1 MDVSQDFAISLR
13 TEKLYTVKQAPSLN
27 NIFSG
32 IDMPQNPGLAEN
44 NWNSGHQDSYC
55 SESVKLK
62 GPTGKKLR
70 LIVQYNDYGFIPI
83 MTCNKQNQMIGVSY
97 DFSKLAFTLIVFDSE
112 CRIISATEIK
122 HKIPVTFGGGYFYLN
137 ESDDAVVVDG
147 NKLAC
152 YPTRSVAKQ
161 DSVYSLE
168 PIWTSRDIVFLVTK
182 TLINHNLLYAS
193 MPVWSD
199 RKNLYWV
206 MLPGSYDFE
215 HGSLNSN
222 AYIAVAEIIPDS
234 SEPNGCRT
242 QILDSC
248 ELKNQWINN
257 SMAVG
262 EEGVFL
268 VTNGCDDTGACTS
281 GYLYSIGFD
290 TTSNKVSTNWATPYE
305 NSGLL
310 KVGQKN
316 IGSGTTPTLF
326 QDEDGTKLVAVT
338 DNAYPKLH
346 VVTCNRTT
354 GKIVSQVP
362 VFPEKQG
369 CAEASIIGVKGRV
382 VVENNFGHTTDFFH
396 SQYVPNVPGLNMI
409 EVDSS
414 GKSSSLWKNAGYPSG
429 FFGMSML
436 ARESG
441 IIFAFTGEWNVPDSA
456 TKGGL
461 YSIMAI
467 DSWDGRIMWRIPI
480 GQGKRYCHD
489 YGGIYFNRTNCGSSI
504 FVGTENY
511 LVSIQDYD

>member
-1 MDVSQDFAISLR
+1 MDVSQDFSIPLR
-13 TEKLYTVKQAPSLN
+13 TEELFTVKEAGSIN
-27 NIFSG
+27 NIFCK
-32 IDMPQNPGLAEN
+32 IDIPQNPGLAEN

-70 LIVQYNDYGFIPI
+70 LIVQYNDYGYVPI

-97 DFSKLAFTLIVFDSE
+97 DFSKVAFTLVVFDSE
-112 CRIISATEIK
+112 CRIISATEIH
-122 HKIPVTFGGGYFYLN
+122 HKIPVSFGGGYFYLN
-137 ESDDAVVVDG
+137 EKEDAVVVSG
-147 NKLAC
+147 SKLAC

-168 PIWTSRDIVFLVTK
+168 PIWTSSDLVLLITK
-182 TLINHNLLYAS
+182 ALINHNHVYAA
-193 MPVWSD
+193 MPVWSA
-199 RKNLYWV
+199 RKSLYWV
-206 MLPGSYDFE
+206 MLPGSYDFDS
-215 HGSLNSN
+215 GSLISN
-222 AYIAVAEIIPDS
+222 AYIAVAEITPDS
-234 SEPNGCRT
+234 SEPDGCRT
-242 QILDSC
+242 QILDS
-248 ELKNQWINN
+248 LAFTNQWINN
-257 SMAVG
+257 TMAVS

-268 VTNGCDDTGACTS
+268 VTNGCDDSGACNS
-281 GYLYSIGFD
+281 GYLHSIGFD
-290 TTSNKVSTNWATPYE
+290 TISNKISTHWATPYQ

-326 QDEDGTKLVAVT
+326 KDEDGTDVVAFT
-338 DNAYPKLH
+338 DNAYPKMH
-346 VVTCNRTT
+346 VVTCNRKN

-362 VFPEKQG
+362 VFPDMQG
-369 CAEASIIGVKGRV
+369 CAEASVIGVKGRV
-382 VVENNFGHTTDFFH
+382 VVENNFGHTTGLLH
-396 SQYVPNVPGLNMI
+396 SQYVPNVPGLKMI
-409 EVDSS
+409 EVGCS
-414 GKSSSLWKNAGYPSG
+414 GKRSSLWETDGYPSG
-429 FFGMSML
+429 FFAMSML

-441 IIFAFTGEWNVPDSA
+441 VIFAFTGEWNVPDSA

-467 DSWDGRIMWRIPI
+467 DSWDGRIIWRIPI

-511 LVSIQDYD
+511 LVSIQDYE